1 MLRSP
6 MTDPKS
12 RRVLVVEDDEGIRDA
27 LCDLLESEGFDVFS
41 AVHGRDALDKLRGQ
55 GARPDVILLDLMMP
69 VMDGWAFR
77 SEQQKDPGLADIPV
91 VVITAS
97 RQADLA
103 SLNPRAFL
111 KKPIDF
117 DELLRALV

>member
-1 MLRSP
+1 
-6 MTDPKS
+6 MTDS
-12 RRVLVVEDDEGIRDA
+12 MARRVMLVEDDEGIRDA
-27 LCDLLESEGFDVFS
+27 LGDLLESEGF
-41 AVHGRDALDKLRGQ
+41 AVSTAMHGRDALDKLRSS
-55 GARPDVILLDLMMP
+55 ATRPDVILLDLMMP

-77 SEQQKDPGLADIPV
+77 AEQQRDPVLAEIPV

-103 SLNPRAFL
+103 ALKPRAFL

-117 DELLRALV
+117 DELLRALG

>member
-1 MLRSP
+1 M
-6 MTDPKS
+6 
-12 RRVLVVEDDEGIRDA
+12 VVEDDEGIRDA
-27 LCDLLESEGFDVFS
+27 LCDLLESEGFDVAS
-41 AVHGRDALDKLRGQ
+41 AVHGRDALEKLRGPSE
-55 GARPDVILLDLMMP
+55 RPDVILLDLMMP

-77 SEQQKDPGLADIPV
+77 SEQQRDPALADIPV

-103 SLNPRAFL
+103 SLRPRAFL

-117 DELLRALV
+117 DELLRALA

>member
-1 MLRSP
+1 MDGGQR
-6 MTDPKS
+6 
-12 RRVLVVEDDEGIRDA
+12 RRVLVVEDDEGIREA
-27 LCDLLESEGFDVFS
+27 LCDLLETEGFDVVS
-41 AVHGRDALDKLRGQ
+41 AVHGRDALDKLKNSGPQ
-55 GARPDVILLDLMMP
+55 PDVILLDLMMP

-77 SEQQKDPGLADIPV
+77 AEQQSDPALAEIPV

-103 SLNPRAFL
+103 TLNPRAFL

>member
-1 MLRSP
+1 

-41 AVHGRDALDKLRGQ
+41 AIHGRDALEKLRGK
-55 GARPDVILLDLMMP
+55 GVRPDVILLDLMMP

>member
-1 MLRSP
+1 MAES
-6 MTDPKS
+6 KS

-27 LCDLLESEGFDVFS
+27 LCDLLESEGFDVSS
-41 AVHGRDALDKLRGQ
+41 AVHGRDALEKLRNSDGQ
-55 GARPDVILLDLMMP
+55 RPDVILLDLMMP

-77 SEQQKDPGLADIPV
+77 SEQQRDPKLADIPV

-103 SLNPRAFL
+103 SLRPRAFL

>member
-1 MLRSP
+1 M
-6 MTDPKS
+6 
-12 RRVLVVEDDEGIRDA
+12 LVVEDDEGIRDA
-27 LCDLLESEGFDVFS
+27 LCDLLESEGFAVSS
-41 AVHGRDALDKLRGQ
+41 AVHGRDALEKLRNN
-55 GARPDVILLDLMMP
+55 GARPDIILLDLMMP

-77 SEQQKDPGLADIPV
+77 SEQQQDPSLADIPV

-103 SLNPRAFL
+103 ALKPRAFL